1 MELSGRQEKGT
12 DRCAGGRPEAG
23 ICAGRGTDLRNHVC
37 RIGCE
42 IPGCGGRSSGMRS
55 GKAGGKRA
63 GVNTAVSCFCSEEMI
78 SWSRLPAISG
88 I

>member
-1 MELSGRQEKGT
+1 MCRTRNGSTESRLP
-12 DRCAGGRPEAG
+12 DR
-23 ICAGRGTDLRNHVC
+23 
-37 RIGCE
+37 CE

-63 GVNTAVSCFCSEEMI
+63 EVNTAVSCFCSEEII
-78 SWSRLPAISG
+78 SGSRLPAISG